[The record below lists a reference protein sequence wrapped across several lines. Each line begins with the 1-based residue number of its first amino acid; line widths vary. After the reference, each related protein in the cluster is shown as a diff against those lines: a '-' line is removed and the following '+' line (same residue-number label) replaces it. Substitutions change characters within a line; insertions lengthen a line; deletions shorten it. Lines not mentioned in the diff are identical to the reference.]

1 MKLTETI
8 LHKAAPYPVVAFDV
22 FDTLI
27 KRDAARP
34 TDLFALLGADFAK
47 PRTQAEAEARAAKSG
62 EVTLADIYARPC
74 LAGYD
79 PAAERTAEIA
89 CAVPNLP
96 VLQAARTL
104 HAQGKKLYYI
114 SDMYLPK
121 AQLDAM
127 LAKCGYD
134 FLDGGFVSAEY
145 GVQKRSGKLFGLFLQ
160 KTQMKAQDVLF
171 IGDSWRADVA
181 GAALGGIRA
190 WHLPTRK
197 VPRESLPTG
206 AVAAFTA
213 NRLPGIQSEAERLG
227 FATLGPLAVAY
238 CQWLHAQAERHPGA
252 KIHFLARD
260 MYLMRQVYALLYP
273 QEQTAYLQ
281 VSRRSL
287 CPLLLAQG
295 QWELLLAALPRQSL
309 TGGQIAAYCGAVCP
323 ADLQSKSYDLKRDPA
338 AVRPLLQTLAA
349 PQSAVT
355 VSAYLARQNLQAGDI
370 LVDIGSGG
378 TTQMLLQ
385 AVCKIKL
392 HGCQLSCDD
401 RLRGRLG
408 EDETA
413 VFLFEGQPAPLL
425 YWAGQPMLE
434 RLISEDV
441 GATLGYTQTVDNVTI
456 RQAPQPPTPL
466 LAEVQKGILR
476 FAQEWQKSFLQTL
489 TIPPQTAIAPF
500 LRLVGRP
507 TAGETALLGDLTV
520 EDGGVYPLAAPRK
533 AGYYLTHANQAK
545 RDLSAARWKIGFLKR
560 LAPLP
565 LPYDRLYAK
574 MKNKS

>member
-27 KRDAARP
+27 KRDVARP

-47 PRTQAEAEARAAKSG
+47 ARTRAEAEARAAKSG
-62 EVTLADIYARPC
+62 EVTLAEIYARPC

-79 PAAERTAEIA
+79 PAQECAAELA
-89 CAVPNLP
+89 CAVPDLP
-96 VLQAARTL
+96 MLEAARAL
-104 HAQGKKLYYI
+104 HAQGKRLYYI

-127 LAKCGYD
+127 LQKCGYG

-145 GVQKRSGKLFGLFLQ
+145 GVQKRSGKLFGTFLRE
-160 KTQMKAQDVLF
+160 TNTRARDVLF

-190 WHLPTRK
+190 WHLPTQEL
-197 VPRESLPTG
+197 PRESLPAG

-213 NRLPGIQSEAERLG
+213 NRLPGLSGAEACG
-227 FATLGPLAVAY
+227 FSILGPLAVAY
-238 CQWLHAQAERHPGA
+238 CQWLHTQAQQHPGA
-252 KIHFLARD
+252 HIFFLARD
-260 MYLMRQVYALLYP
+260 MYLMRTVYAQLYP
-273 QEQTAYLQ
+273 GEETAYLQ

-295 QWELLLAALPRQSL
+295 QWDLLLAALPRQVL
-309 TGGQIAAYCGAVCP
+309 TGAQIADYCGTACP
-323 ADLQSKSYDLKRDPA
+323 PERQAEAYDLKHAPA
-338 AVRPLLQTLAA
+338 AAQPLLQVLTA
-349 PQSAVT
+349 PAGADA
-355 VSAYLARQNLQAGDI
+355 VSAYLAQQNLRAGDI

-385 AVCKIKL
+385 AVCGIPL
-392 HGCQLSCDD
+392 YGCQLSCDD
-401 RLRGRLG
+401 RLRTRLG
-408 EDETA
+408 EAETA
-413 VFLFEGQPAPLL
+413 VFLFDGQPAPLL

-441 GATLGYTQTVDNVTI
+441 GATLGYTQTARGVTVQ
-456 RQAPQPPTPL
+456 QAPQQPTAL
-466 LAEVQKGILR
+466 LAALQQGALR
-476 FAQEWQKSFLQTL
+476 FAKAWQASFLQTL
-489 TIPPQTAIAPF
+489 IIPPAAAIAPF
-500 LRLVGRP
+500 LRLVGQP

-520 EDGGVYPLAAPRK
+520 EDGGTYPLAAPQK
-533 AGYYLTHANQAK
+533 MGYYLTHAGRAK
-545 RDLSAARWKIGFLKR
+545 QDFSAARWKIGFLKR

-574 MKNKS
+574 LKHKS

>member
-1 MKLTETI
+1 MKVTETI

-27 KRDAARP
+27 KRDVARP

-47 PRTQAEAEARAAKSG
+47 ARVQAEGEARAAKSG
-62 EVTLADIYARPC
+62 EVTLEEIYARPC

-79 PAAERTAEIA
+79 PAAEHAAEIA

-96 VLQAARTL
+96 VLKAARAL

-134 FLDGGFVSAEY
+134 FFDGGFVSADY
-145 GVQKRSGKLFGLFLQ
+145 GVQKRSGKLFSLFLQ
-160 KTQMKAQDVLF
+160 KTQTQAKEVLF
-171 IGDSWRADVA
+171 IGDSWRADIA
-181 GAALGGIRA
+181 GSSLAGIRA
-190 WHLPTRK
+190 WHLPTQE
-197 VPRESLPTG
+197 VPRENLSAG

-213 NRLPGIQSEAERLG
+213 NRLPGIQAETERLG
-227 FATLGPLAVAY
+227 FATLGPLAVAC
-238 CQWLHAQAERHPGA
+238 CQWLHAQAQQHPNA

-273 QEQTAYLQ
+273 REQTAYLQ

-287 CPLLLAQG
+287 CPLLLAQE
-295 QWELLLAALPRQSL
+295 QWDLLLAALPRQQL
-309 TGGQIAAYCGAVCP
+309 TSAQIAAYCGTTCQAEQ
-323 ADLQSKSYDLKRDPA
+323 QSKTFDLKREPDA
-338 AVRPLLQTLAA
+338 ARPLLQTLAA
-349 PQSAVT
+349 PQSAAA
-355 VSAYLARQNLQAGDI
+355 VSAYLAQQNLRAGDI

-385 AVCKIKL
+385 AVCNIKL

-413 VFLFEGQPAPLL
+413 VFLFDGQPAPLL

-441 GATLGYTQTVDNVTI
+441 GATLGYTQTANTI
-456 RQAPQPPTPL
+456 TVQRAPQPPTPL
-466 LAEVQKGILR
+466 LAELQNGILY
-476 FAQEWQKSFLQTL
+476 FTQEWQKSFLQTL

-500 LRLVGRP
+500 LRMVGQP
-507 TAGETALLGDLTV
+507 TVGETALLGNLTV

-533 AGYYLTHANQAK
+533 VGYYLTHANQAK

-574 MKNKS
+574 MKK

>member
-27 KRDAARP
+27 KRDVARP

-47 PRTQAEAEARAAKSG
+47 ARTQAETQARAAKSG

-96 VLQAARTL
+96 VLQAARAL
-104 HAQGKKLYYI
+104 HTQGKKLYYI

-160 KTQMKAQDVLF
+160 TVQTQAKNVLF

-190 WHLPTRK
+190 WHLPTQET
-197 VPRESLPTG
+197 PRESLPAG

-213 NRLPGIQSEAERLG
+213 NRLPGMGTEAERLG

-238 CQWLHAQAERHPGA
+238 CQWLHAQAQQHPGA
-252 KIHFLARD
+252 KIYFLARD
-260 MYLMRQVYALLYP
+260 MYLIRQVYALLYP
-273 QEQTAYLQ
+273 QEPTAYLQ

-295 QWELLLAALPRQSL
+295 QWALLLAALPRQSL
-309 TGGQIAAYCGAVCP
+309 TGAQIAAYCGTACP
-323 ADLQSKSYDLKRDPA
+323 ADLQSKSYDLKHEPA
-338 AVRPLLQTLAA
+338 TARPLLQMLAA
-349 PQSAVT
+349 PKSAAA
-355 VSAYLARQNLQAGDI
+355 VSAYLARQNLRAGDI

-385 AVCKIKL
+385 AVCNVKL

-413 VFLFEGQPAPLL
+413 VFLFDGQPAPLL

-441 GATLGYTQTVDNVTI
+441 GATLGYTQTADNITV
-456 RQAPQPPTPL
+456 RQAPQQPTPL
-466 LAEVQKGILR
+466 LAGVQKGILR
-476 FAQEWQKSFLQTL
+476 FAGEWQASFLQTL

-500 LRLVGRP
+500 LRLVGQP

-533 AGYYLTHANQAK
+533 ISYYLTHANQAK
-545 RDLSAARWKIGFLKR
+545 QDLSAARWKIGFLKR

>member
-1 MKLTETI
+1 MKLTETL

-22 FDTLI
+22 LDTLI

-34 TDLFALLGADFAK
+34 TDLFAMLGADFAK
-47 PRTQAEAEARAAKSG
+47 ARTRAETEARAAESG

-74 LAGYD
+74 MAGYD
-79 PAAERTAEIA
+79 PAAECAAELA

-96 VLQAARTL
+96 VLQAARAL
-104 HAQGKKLYYI
+104 HAQGKRIYYI

-127 LAKCGYD
+127 LQKCGYT
-134 FLDGGFVSAEY
+134 FLDGGFVSADY
-145 GVQKRSGKLFGLFLQ
+145 GVQKRSGKLFGAFLRE
-160 KTQMKAQDVLF
+160 TNARAQDVLF

-190 WHLPTRK
+190 WHLPTQEL
-197 VPRESLPTG
+197 PREGLPAG

-213 NRLPGIQSEAERLG
+213 NRLSRFSGAEACG
-227 FATLGPLAVAY
+227 FSVLGPLAVAY
-238 CQWLHAQAERHPGA
+238 CQWLYAQAQQHPGA
-252 KIHFLARD
+252 RIFFLARD

-273 QEQTAYLQ
+273 GEATAYLQ

-287 CPLLLAQG
+287 CPLLLAQK
-295 QWELLLAALPRQSL
+295 QWDLLLTALPRQSL
-309 TGGQIAAYCGAVCP
+309 TGAQIAAYCGTACP
-323 ADLQSKSYDLKRDPA
+323 PEQQAESYDLKHAPDTARS
-338 AVRPLLQTLAA
+338 LLQTLAPPA
-349 PQSAVT
+349 DADA
-355 VSAYLARQNLQAGDI
+355 VSAYLARQNLRAGDI

-385 AVCKIKL
+385 ALCGIPL

-401 RLRGRLG
+401 RLRGRLS
-408 EDETA
+408 EAETA
-413 VFLFEGQPAPLL
+413 VFLFDGQPAPLL

-441 GATLGYTQTVDNVTI
+441 GATLGYTQTAQDITVW
-456 RQAPQPPTPL
+456 QAPQQPTAL
-466 LAEVQKGILR
+466 LAALQQGALR
-476 FAQEWQKSFLQTL
+476 FAESWQASFLQAL
-489 TIPPQTAIAPF
+489 TIPPAAAIAPF
-500 LRLVGRP
+500 LRLVGQP

-533 AGYYLTHANQAK
+533 AGYYLTHVRQAG
-545 RDLSAARWKIGFLKR
+545 RDFSAARWKIGFLKR

-565 LPYDRLYAK
+565 LPYDRLYARL
-574 MKNKS
+574 KNKS

>member
-1 MKLTETI
+1 MKLTETL

-34 TDLFALLGADFAK
+34 TDLFAMLGADFTKA
-47 PRTQAEAEARAAKSG
+47 RTRAETEARAAKSG

-74 LAGYD
+74 MAGYD
-79 PAAERTAEIA
+79 PAAECAAELA

-96 VLQAARTL
+96 VLQAARAL
-104 HAQGKKLYYI
+104 HAQGKRLYYI

-127 LAKCGYD
+127 LQKCGYT
-134 FLDGGFVSAEY
+134 FLDGGFVSADY
-145 GVQKRSGKLFGLFLQ
+145 GVQKRSGKLFGVFLRE
-160 KTQMKAQDVLF
+160 TNTRAQDVLF

-190 WHLPTRK
+190 WHLPTQEL
-197 VPRESLPTG
+197 PREGLPAG

-213 NRLPGIQSEAERLG
+213 NRLSRFSGAEAYG
-227 FATLGPLAVAY
+227 FSVLGPLAVAY
-238 CQWLHAQAERHPGA
+238 CQWLHAQAQQHPGA
-252 KIHFLARD
+252 RLFFLARD

-273 QEQTAYLQ
+273 GEATAYLQ

-287 CPLLLAQG
+287 CPLLLAQK
-295 QWELLLAALPRQSL
+295 QWDLLLTALPRQSL
-309 TGGQIAAYCGAVCP
+309 TGAQIAAYCGTACP
-323 ADLQSKSYDLKRDPA
+323 PEQQAESYDLKHAPDTARS
-338 AVRPLLQTLAA
+338 LLQTLAPPTDA
-349 PQSAVT
+349 DA
-355 VSAYLARQNLQAGDI
+355 VSAYLARQNLRAGDI

-385 AVCKIKL
+385 AVCGIPL
-392 HGCQLSCDD
+392 YGCQLSCDD
-401 RLRGRLG
+401 RLRGRLS
-408 EDETA
+408 EAETA
-413 VFLFEGQPAPLL
+413 VFLFDGQPAPLL

-441 GATLGYTQTVDNVTI
+441 GATLGYTQTAQGITVL
-456 RQAPQPPTPL
+456 QAPQQPTAL
-466 LAEVQKGILR
+466 LAALQQGALR
-476 FAQEWQKSFLQTL
+476 FAESWQTSFLQAL
-489 TIPPQTAIAPF
+489 TIPPAAAIAPF
-500 LRLVGRP
+500 LRLVGQP
-507 TAGETALLGDLTV
+507 TAEETALLGDLTV

-533 AGYYLTHANQAK
+533 AGYYLTHVRQAG
-545 RDLSAARWKIGFLKR
+545 RDFSAARWKIGFLKR

-565 LPYDRLYAK
+565 LPYDRLYARL
-574 MKNKS
+574 KNKS

>member
-1 MKLTETI
+1 MKLTETL

-34 TDLFALLGADFAK
+34 TDLFAMLGADFAK
-47 PRTQAEAEARAAKSG
+47 ARTRAETEARAAKSG

-74 LAGYD
+74 MAGYD
-79 PAAERTAEIA
+79 PAAECAAELA

-96 VLQAARTL
+96 VLQAARAL
-104 HAQGKKLYYI
+104 HAQGKRIYYI

-127 LAKCGYD
+127 LQKCGYT
-134 FLDGGFVSAEY
+134 FLDGGFVSADY
-145 GVQKRSGKLFGLFLQ
+145 GVQKRSGKLFGVFLRE
-160 KTQMKAQDVLF
+160 TNTRAQDVLF

-190 WHLPTRK
+190 WHLPTQEL
-197 VPRESLPTG
+197 PREGLPAG

-213 NRLPGIQSEAERLG
+213 NRLPRFSGAEAYG
-227 FATLGPLAVAY
+227 FSVLGPLAVAY
-238 CQWLHAQAERHPGA
+238 CQWLYAQAQQHPGA
-252 KIHFLARD
+252 RLFFLARD

-273 QEQTAYLQ
+273 GEATAYLQ

-287 CPLLLAQG
+287 CPLLLAQK
-295 QWELLLAALPRQSL
+295 QWDLLLTALPRQSL
-309 TGGQIAAYCGAVCP
+309 TGAQIAAYCGTACP
-323 ADLQSKSYDLKRDPA
+323 PEQQAESYDLKHAPDTARS
-338 AVRPLLQTLAA
+338 LLQTLAPPA
-349 PQSAVT
+349 DTDA
-355 VSAYLARQNLQAGDI
+355 VSAYLARQNLRAGDI

-385 AVCKIKL
+385 ALCGIPL

-408 EDETA
+408 EAETA
-413 VFLFEGQPAPLL
+413 VFLFGGQPAPLL

-441 GATLGYTQTVDNVTI
+441 GATLGYTQTAQDITV
-456 RQAPQPPTPL
+456 RQAPQQPTAL
-466 LAEVQKGILR
+466 LAALQQGALR
-476 FAQEWQKSFLQTL
+476 FAESWQASFLQAL
-489 TIPPQTAIAPF
+489 TIPPAAAIAPF
-500 LRLVGRP
+500 LRLVGQP

-520 EDGGVYPLAAPRK
+520 EDGGIYPLAAPRK
-533 AGYYLTHANQAK
+533 AGYYLTHAKQAGQ
-545 RDLSAARWKIGFLKR
+545 DFSAARWKIGFLKR

-565 LPYDRLYAK
+565 LPYDRLYARL
-574 MKNKS
+574 KNKS

>member
-27 KRDAARP
+27 KRDVARP

-47 PRTQAEAEARAAKSG
+47 ARVQAETQARAAKSG
-62 EVTLADIYARPC
+62 EVTLAEIYARPC
-74 LAGYD
+74 LAEYD
-79 PAAERTAEIA
+79 PAAERAAEIA

-96 VLQAARTL
+96 VLQAARAL
-104 HAQGKKLYYI
+104 HAQGKRLYYI

-121 AQLDAM
+121 AHLDAM

-134 FLDGGFVSAEY
+134 FFDGGFVSADY
-145 GVQKRSGKLFGLFLQ
+145 GVQKRSGKLFRLFLQ
-160 KTQMKAQDVLF
+160 KTQTQAKEVLF
-171 IGDSWRADVA
+171 IGDSWRADIA
-181 GAALGGIRA
+181 GSSLAGIRA
-190 WHLPTRK
+190 WHLPTQE
-197 VPRESLPTG
+197 VPRESLPAG

-213 NRLPGIQSEAERLG
+213 NRLPGLSGAEACG
-227 FATLGPLAVAY
+227 FSVLGPLAVAY
-238 CQWLHAQAERHPGA
+238 CQWLHTQAQQHPEA

-295 QWELLLAALPRQSL
+295 QWELLLAALPRQQL
-309 TGGQIAAYCGAVCP
+309 TGAQIAAYCGTTCQAEQ
-323 ADLQSKSYDLKRDPA
+323 QSKTFDLKREPDTA
-338 AVRPLLQTLAA
+338 CLLLQALTA
-349 PQSAVT
+349 PPSAVT
-355 VSAYLARQNLQAGDI
+355 VSAYLARQNLRAGDI

-385 AVCKIKL
+385 AVCNIKL

-408 EDETA
+408 EDETV
-413 VFLFEGQPAPLL
+413 VFLFDGQPASLL

-441 GATLGYTQTVDNVTI
+441 GATLGYTQTDANTI
-456 RQAPQPPTPL
+456 TVQQAPQPPAPL
-466 LAEVQKGILR
+466 LADLQKGILR
-476 FAQEWQKSFLQTL
+476 FAEEWQNSFLQTL

-500 LRLVGRP
+500 LRLVGQP

-520 EDGGVYPLAAPRK
+520 EDGGVYPLAAPRGG
-533 AGYYLTHANQAK
+533 GYYLTHANQAK

-574 MKNKS
+574 MKK

>member
-1 MKLTETI
+1 MKLTETL

-22 FDTLI
+22 LDTLI

-34 TDLFALLGADFAK
+34 TDLFAMLGADFAK
-47 PRTQAEAEARAAKSG
+47 ARTRAETEARAAKRG
-62 EVTLADIYARPC
+62 EVTLADIYTRPC
-74 LAGYD
+74 MAGYD
-79 PAAERTAEIA
+79 PAAERAAELA

-96 VLQAARTL
+96 VLQAARAL
-104 HAQGKKLYYI
+104 HAQGKRIYYI

-127 LAKCGYD
+127 LQKCGYT
-134 FLDGGFVSAEY
+134 FLDGGFVSADY
-145 GVQKRSGKLFGLFLQ
+145 GVQKRSGKLFGVFLRE
-160 KTQMKAQDVLF
+160 TNTRAQDVLF

-190 WHLPTRK
+190 WHLPTQEL
-197 VPRESLPTG
+197 PREGLPAG

-213 NRLPGIQSEAERLG
+213 NRLSRFSGAEAYG
-227 FATLGPLAVAY
+227 FSVLGPLAVAY
-238 CQWLHAQAERHPGA
+238 CQWLYAQAQQHPGA
-252 KIHFLARD
+252 RLFFLARD

-273 QEQTAYLQ
+273 GEATAYLQ

-287 CPLLLAQG
+287 CPLLLAQK
-295 QWELLLAALPRQSL
+295 QWDLLLTALPRQSL
-309 TGGQIAAYCGAVCP
+309 TGAQIAAYCGTACP
-323 ADLQSKSYDLKRDPA
+323 PEQQAESYDLKHAPDTARS
-338 AVRPLLQTLAA
+338 LLQTLAPPA
-349 PQSAVT
+349 DADA
-355 VSAYLARQNLQAGDI
+355 VSAYLARQNLRAGDI

-385 AVCKIKL
+385 ALCGIPL

-401 RLRGRLG
+401 RLRGRLS
-408 EDETA
+408 EAETA
-413 VFLFEGQPAPLL
+413 VFLFDSQPAPLL

-441 GATLGYTQTVDNVTI
+441 GATLGYTQTAQGITV
-456 RQAPQPPTPL
+456 RQAPQQPTAL
-466 LAEVQKGILR
+466 LAALQQGALR
-476 FAQEWQKSFLQTL
+476 FAESWQASFLQAL
-489 TIPPQTAIAPF
+489 TIPPAAAIAPF
-500 LRLVGRP
+500 LRLVGQP

-533 AGYYLTHANQAK
+533 AGYYLIHARQAG
-545 RDLSAARWKIGFLKR
+545 RDFSAARWKIGFLKR

-565 LPYDRLYAK
+565 LPYDRLYARL
-574 MKNKS
+574 KNKS

>member
-1 MKLTETI
+1 MKLTETL

-22 FDTLI
+22 LDTLI

-34 TDLFALLGADFAK
+34 TDLFAMLGADFAK
-47 PRTQAEAEARAAKSG
+47 ARTRAETEARAAKRG

-74 LAGYD
+74 MAGYD
-79 PAAERTAEIA
+79 PAAERAAELA

-96 VLQAARTL
+96 VLQAARAL
-104 HAQGKKLYYI
+104 HAQGKRIYYI

-127 LAKCGYD
+127 LQKCGYT
-134 FLDGGFVSAEY
+134 FLDGGFVSADY
-145 GVQKRSGKLFGLFLQ
+145 GVQKRSGKLFGVFLRE
-160 KTQMKAQDVLF
+160 TNTRAQDVLF

-190 WHLPTRK
+190 WHLPTQEL
-197 VPRESLPTG
+197 PREGLPAG

-213 NRLPGIQSEAERLG
+213 NRLSRFSGAEAYG
-227 FATLGPLAVAY
+227 FSVLGPLAVAY
-238 CQWLHAQAERHPGA
+238 CQWLYAQAQQHPGA
-252 KIHFLARD
+252 RLFFLARD

-273 QEQTAYLQ
+273 GEATAYLQ

-287 CPLLLAQG
+287 CPLLLAQK
-295 QWELLLAALPRQSL
+295 QWDLLLTALPRQSL
-309 TGGQIAAYCGAVCP
+309 TGAQIAAYCGTACP
-323 ADLQSKSYDLKRDPA
+323 PEQQAESYDLKHAPDTARS
-338 AVRPLLQTLAA
+338 LLQTLAPPTDA
-349 PQSAVT
+349 DA
-355 VSAYLARQNLQAGDI
+355 VSAYLARQNLRAGDI

-385 AVCKIKL
+385 ALCGIPL

-401 RLRGRLG
+401 RLRGRLS
-408 EDETA
+408 EAETA
-413 VFLFEGQPAPLL
+413 VFLFDGQPAPLL

-441 GATLGYTQTVDNVTI
+441 GATLGYTQTAQDITV
-456 RQAPQPPTPL
+456 RQAPQQPTAL
-466 LAEVQKGILR
+466 LAALQQGALR
-476 FAQEWQKSFLQTL
+476 FAESWQASFLQAL
-489 TIPPQTAIAPF
+489 TIPPAAAIAPF
-500 LRLVGRP
+500 LRLVGQP

-533 AGYYLTHANQAK
+533 AGYYLTHARQAG
-545 RDLSAARWKIGFLKR
+545 RHFSAARWKIGFLKR

-565 LPYDRLYAK
+565 LPYDRLYARL
-574 MKNKS
+574 KNKS

>member
-27 KRDAARP
+27 KRDVARP

-47 PRTQAEAEARAAKSG
+47 ARAQAEAEARAAKSG
-62 EVTLADIYARPC
+62 EVTLAEIYARPC

-79 PAAERTAEIA
+79 PAAECAAEIA

-96 VLQAARTL
+96 VLKAARAL
-104 HAQGKKLYYI
+104 HAQGKRLYYI

-121 AQLDAM
+121 VQLDAM

-134 FLDGGFVSAEY
+134 FFDGGFVSADY
-145 GVQKRSGKLFGLFLQ
+145 GVQKRSGKLFRLFLQ
-160 KTQMKAQDVLF
+160 KTQTQANEVLF
-171 IGDSWRADVA
+171 IGDNWRADVA
-181 GAALGGIRA
+181 GSALAGIRS
-190 WHLPTRK
+190 WHLPTQE
-197 VPRESLPTG
+197 VPRESLPAG

-213 NRLPGIQSEAERLG
+213 NRLPGIESEAERLG

-238 CQWLHAQAERHPGA
+238 CQWLHAREQQHPNA

-287 CPLLLAQG
+287 CPLLLAQHR
-295 QWELLLAALPRQSL
+295 WDLLLAALPRQSL
-309 TGGQIAAYCGAVCP
+309 TGAQIAAYCGTACP
-323 ADLQSKSYDLKRDPA
+323 MDLQEKSYDLKHGPDTA
-338 AVRPLLQTLAA
+338 RPLLQALAT
-349 PQSAVT
+349 PQSAAA
-355 VSAYLARQNLQAGDI
+355 VSAYLTRQNLQAGDI

-385 AVCKIKL
+385 AVCNIKL

-401 RLRGRLG
+401 RLRGRLR

-413 VFLFEGQPAPLL
+413 VFLFDGRPAPLL

-441 GATLGYTQTVDNVTI
+441 GATLGYTQIDKPSPSS
-456 RQAPQPPTPL
+456 RPPAAHAAAGRAAKGNPAL
-466 LAEVQKGILR
+466 CAGLAKVVSANPCYPAADCHRAFSAADRPAYGR
-476 FAQEWQKSFLQTL
+476 GDRPA
-489 TIPPQTAIAPF
+489 
-500 LRLVGRP
+500 GRP
-507 TAGETALLGDLTV
+507 DRRGRRRLPAGRTAQGRLLSHPRKQGQAGPLRCSV
-520 EDGGVYPLAAPRK
+520 EDRLSKAPGPAALA
-533 AGYYLTHANQAK
+533 L
-545 RDLSAARWKIGFLKR
+545 
-560 LAPLP
+560 
-565 LPYDRLYAK
+565 
-574 MKNKS
+574 